1 MSQYETSRCLF
12 TFPFSDMRHF
22 YTIYY
27 QSSPVWLLSLPP
39 LTPPAASCCSNDSH
53 LSFPSPPP
61 FPSRGAQKGGTTD
74 GVAASAAECSLLKE
88 IGKLHNVPRVGGTI
102 FIMARYYDN
111 LRWKIDC
118 NCFSRISDGLSSPL
132 LALFLA
138 IDGDSF
144 CLDRLS
150 RGERASPQSFTIMST
165 KDALIFDG

>member
-1 MSQYETSRCLF
+1 MSQYETSRCF
-12 TFPFSDMRHF
+12 FHFSFFRYATLLHH
-22 YTIYY
+22 
-27 QSSPVWLLSLPP
+27 LLSIKSGLAFVACA
-39 LTPPAASCCSNDSH
+39 THTSSCLLLLWWFSSE
-53 LSFPSPPP
+53 FPP
-61 FPSRGAQKGGTTD
+61 FPSRSAQKGGRTD
-74 GVAASAAECSLLKE
+74 GATASAAECSLLKE
-88 IGKLHNVPRVGGTI
+88 IAKLHNVPRVGGTI
-102 FIMARYYDN
+102 FIMARHYDN

-144 CLDRLS
+144 CFGRLS